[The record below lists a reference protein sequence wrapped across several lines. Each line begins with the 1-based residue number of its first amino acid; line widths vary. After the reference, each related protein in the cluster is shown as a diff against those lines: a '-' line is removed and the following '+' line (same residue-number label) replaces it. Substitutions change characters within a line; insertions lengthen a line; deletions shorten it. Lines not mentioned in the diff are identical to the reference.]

1 LISADNNDN
10 CQQIS
15 IFLEAN
21 MVAWA
26 EYKFQAKVRGAM
38 ALELFVVISTPA
50 NSTVHVKEFLT
61 EHLAY
66 QAEMERAGHLACAG
80 PLSDET
86 GTQMEGAGLIIYR
99 ADSLHDAKELADA
112 DPMHSSGAR
121 TYVLR
126 RWLVN
131 EGSGIQGRTLSDE
144 ETTLS

>member
-1 LISADNNDN
+1 
-10 CQQIS
+10 
-15 IFLEAN
+15 
-21 MVAWA
+21 M
-26 EYKFQAKVRGAM
+26 KQA
-38 ALELFVVISTPA
+38 
-50 NSTVHVKEFLT
+50 
-61 EHLAY
+61 
-66 QAEMERAGHLACAG
+66 
-80 PLSDET
+80 
-86 GTQMEGAGLIIYR
+86 QMEGAGLIIYR

>member
-1 LISADNNDN
+1 
-10 CQQIS
+10 
-15 IFLEAN
+15 

-26 EYKFQAKVRGAM
+26 EYKFQAKARGAM

-50 NSTVHVKEFLT
+50 KSPLHVKEVLA

-66 QAEMERAGHLACAG
+66 QAEIERAGRLAGAG

-86 GTQMEGAGLIIYR
+86 GTQMEGAGLSSYR
-99 ADSLHDAKELADA
+99 ADRWHDAKELADA

>member
-1 LISADNNDN
+1 
-10 CQQIS
+10 
-15 IFLEAN
+15 

-26 EYKFQAKVRGAM
+26 EYKFQAKARGAM

-50 NSTVHVKEFLT
+50 NSPVHVKEFLA

-66 QAEMERAGHLACAG
+66 QAKMEREGHLACAG

-99 ADSLHDAKELADA
+99 AEGFHDAKAFADG

-131 EGSGIQGRTLSDE
+131 EGSGIQGRVLSDA
-144 ETTLS
+144 ETTSS